1 MIHVISYY
9 PGAGGNRYYR
19 QLTKQ
24 TWNEAGAI
32 YDYLQEAKKYTGSD
46 KYHLNPKWN
55 ESFLLTHVKDTQ
67 LIRQTYPNSYITA
80 IDCELKSALCREWK
94 ANGIELYRQRN
105 TRPDR
110 FVHYNAVRD
119 PGLPVCTSL
128 AEIAALPAGVRSEV
142 DQDYRLTVD
151 REFGETQLLE
161 ESAEQT
167 VAWHVDY
174 YRNDTVVDNS
184 AADRVISIENS
195 TTDFAQAMQQEFERS
210 QDHVFDS
217 VWSQYEN

>member
-19 QLTKQ
+19 QLTNK
-24 TWNEAGAI
+24 TWNETGAI
-32 YDYLQEAKKYTGSD
+32 YDYFPEAKQYTGTD
-46 KYHLNPKWN
+46 KYHLNPQWS
-55 ESFLLTHVKDTQ
+55 ERFLLTHVRDTQ
-67 LIRQTYPNSYITA
+67 LIRQVYPNSYITA

-94 ANGIELYRQRN
+94 VNGIQLYRERK

-110 FVHYNAVRD
+110 VVHYNAVRD
-119 PGLPVCTSL
+119 PSWPVCTSL
-128 AEIAALPAGVRSEV
+128 ADIARLPAGVRTEV
-142 DQDYRLTVD
+142 DRDYQLTVD
-151 REFGETQLLE
+151 REFSAEQLFW

-167 VAWHVDY
+167 IAWHVNY

-184 AADRVISIENS
+184 AADRVVDVKTSD
-195 TTDFAQAMQQEFERS
+195 TDFAQAMQQEFERS
-210 QDHVFDS
+210 QDPVFDS